1 MMHHLPRLP
10 MPLAGNGDESASC
23 AWGVMEMGKFWW
35 WPFGRVPEISAQEL
49 QRMIRKPESA
59 PVILDVRTVSEW
71 SGARI
76 AGSMNV
82 PVTVL
87 KAKLPGLKLDKAR
100 PVVAVC
106 RSAHRSIP
114 AVRLLQQQGYQD
126 VCQLQGGMLAWLEA
140 GLPVE
145 GTSSVASD
153 NKGK

>member
-1 MMHHLPRLP
+1 
-10 MPLAGNGDESASC
+10 
-23 AWGVMEMGKFWW
+23 MGAFWW

-49 QRMIRKPESA
+49 QRMIRDPESA

-76 AGSMNV
+76 AGSLNV
-82 PVTVL
+82 PVTAL
-87 KAKLPGLKLDKAR
+87 KQKLPSLTLDKAR

-114 AVRLLQQQGYQD
+114 AVRLLQQHGYRD

-145 GTSSVASD
+145 GAGSVASD
-153 NKGK
+153 TKAR